1 MSYFSKEAELRA
13 YKTLSGISED
23 PTAQGATQ
31 KVSAL
36 RYVIA
41 LDMFYHKYGRKCNTR
56 DYQDKTEYAELVGKV
71 VAVDALHHTT
81 NFYTPL
87 ADSKGDY
94 NVGSNFYSVNVVKD
108 SLVAP
113 SLSVVFPRR
122 GGHPLMD
129 IRNGELIRNANYY
142 PNIDYFIG
150 NDYSLKTALI
160 VWLLRNSDYNYSNST
175 SVKNALT
182 TLLTQDLINTLISPA
197 TFATDIQPYLDFKPY
212 KPNFSEEDIA
222 NLFSATN
229 KGYIPKKFPLQ
240 QIYFGAPGTGKS
252 HAIKVLTEP
261 YCDTTI
267 RTTFHPDSDYSSFV
281 GCYKPTMQ
289 YVEQTYIVEGEQKP
303 VLNAKTQEKAY
314 KQEIVYAYTP
324 QAFLQ
329 AYMMAWQRLQDGTP
343 VFLIIEEINRGN
355 CAQIFGDL
363 FQLLDRDKDSGY
375 SEYPI
380 RADRDMQTCLQAAF
394 AEHTDLPETIR
405 TGRELQLP
413 PNLHIW
419 ATMNTSDQSLFPI
432 DSAFKR
438 RWQWRYCPIVNM
450 PDLHYRIQ
458 AGGQTFDWWQV
469 IEHINQAIEDTTKS
483 EDKKLG
489 YFFVQDDGGGIISVE
504 TFVNKVVFYL
514 WNDVFKDAYSN
525 TLFTDGLTFYR
536 FFCPDGE
543 IDMNVVVQFLEHIVG
558 NEA

>member
-1 MSYFSKEAELRA
+1 M
-13 YKTLSGISED
+13 
-23 PTAQGATQ
+23 
-31 KVSAL
+31 
-36 RYVIA
+36 
-41 LDMFYHKYGRKCNTR
+41 
-56 DYQDKTEYAELVGKV
+56 
-71 VAVDALHHTT
+71 
-81 NFYTPL
+81 
-87 ADSKGDY
+87 
-94 NVGSNFYSVNVVKD
+94 
-108 SLVAP
+108 
-113 SLSVVFPRR
+113 
-122 GGHPLMD
+122 
-129 IRNGELIRNANYY
+129 
-142 PNIDYFIG
+142 
-150 NDYSLKTALI
+150 
-160 VWLLRNSDYNYSNST
+160 
-175 SVKNALT
+175 
-182 TLLTQDLINTLISPA
+182 
-197 TFATDIQPYLDFKPY
+197 
-212 KPNFSEEDIA
+212 
-222 NLFSATN
+222 
-229 KGYIPKKFPLQ
+229 
-240 QIYFGAPGTGKS
+240 
-252 HAIKVLTEP
+252 
-261 YCDTTI
+261 
-267 RTTFHPDSDYSSFV
+267 
-281 GCYKPTMQ
+281 
-289 YVEQTYIVEGEQKP
+289 
-303 VLNAKTQEKAY
+303 
-314 KQEIVYAYTP
+314 
-324 QAFLQ
+324 
-329 AYMMAWQRLQDGTP
+329 
-343 VFLIIEEINRGN
+343 IIEEINRGN

>member
-1 MSYFSKEAELRA
+1 MILNLGSLAFNANIEGGGGTPAWGTELGQGEGYRFQFEDAENFLTSMLYMSIPDKENIYCPLG
-13 YKTLSGISED
+13 KG
-23 PTAQGATQ
+23 G
-31 KVSAL
+31 
-36 RYVIA
+36 
-41 LDMFYHKYGRKCNTR
+41 GRKD
-56 DYQDKTEYAELVGKV
+56 DYEFVVGSIYDKIFVNGHRVPNAKFILLIVKQI
-71 VAVDALHHTT
+71 
-81 NFYTPL
+81 N
-87 ADSKGDY
+87 GDY
-94 NVGSNFYSVNVVKD
+94 HIGRRSLKYNPRMTYNGQAYNEECYKRIPAVLGINDDAAWFVDEIYTENQDELHFTAYVLDAQQAKHYHSNEERKKDFQSKIETDKSVNRLSERYTFQYD
-108 SLVAP
+108 SP
-113 SLSVVFPRR
+113 
-122 GGHPLMD
+122 
-129 IRNGELIRNANYY
+129 
-142 PNIDYFIG
+142 
-150 NDYSLKTALI
+150 
-160 VWLLRNSDYNYSNST
+160 
-175 SVKNALT
+175 
-182 TLLTQDLINTLISPA
+182 
-197 TFATDIQPYLDFKPY
+197 
-212 KPNFSEEDIA
+212 
-222 NLFSATN
+222 
-229 KGYIPKKFPLQ
+229 FPLQ

-252 HAIKVLTEP
+252 HTIKVLTEP
-261 YCDTTI
+261 YRDTTI

-303 VLNAKTQEKAY
+303 VLDAQTKEKVC

-363 FQLLDRDKDSGY
+363 FQLLDRDKGSGY

-394 AEHTDLPETIR
+394 AEHTDLPENIR
-405 TGRELQLP
+405 TGQELQLP

-450 PDLHYRIQ
+450 PDLHYHIQ
-458 AGGQTFDWWQV
+458 IGGQTFDWWQV

-525 TLFTDGLTFYR
+525 TLFTDGQTFYR